1 MRLTDPGRQWKLT
14 DLAIHCRNT
23 RYRHVDI
30 LSDETVLVSIVGRS
44 LMVVYMMSQFG
55 RLIAAD
61 GYIIESNIAGL

>member
-23 RYRHVDI
+23 RYRHS
-30 LSDETVLVSIVGRS
+30 SDETVLVSIVGRS